1 MTGRTTYIQACK
13 MNGVIPVSYFLRNV
27 QSPKL
32 DMKHHGIGASGT
44 KAISIALVVRNLN
57 MNAPDLSVLSVT
69 CHPH

>member
-44 KAISIALVVRNLN
+44 KAISIALVVRN
-57 MNAPDLSVLSVT
+57 
-69 CHPH
+69 